1 MSVVSSSIILILP
14 APDAGIFL
22 AIQKKKMA
30 GSSPATMRL
39 WSEAVPYPAITLSA
53 GT

>member
-1 MSVVSSSIILILP
+1 MSGVSSSIILILP

-30 GSSPATMRL
+30 GSSPGKMRIIEEL
-39 WSEAVPYPAITLSA
+39 TRLMISSVP
-53 GT
+53 